1 MSRKKIFYALS
12 VFLILGAMMSGLSVR
27 AHSPINIDI
36 EYYDATALDVD
47 LREKLVI
54 RLTHGVSDPK
64 EHYIY
69 EIDVWINQT
78 QRWVEHGSQGKY
90 EHHGIYYWDLDNYGV
105 AILPLGEPNY
115 TFTYTEQP
123 THVTP
128 ITISHTLPIYR
139 LSLPGL
145 TKTGE
150 IIDNPE
156 YDANL
161 ERVVAYLKDAGRT
174 NITVDV
180 KCNKLDWEGE
190 ESHLVENYYVGLP
203 YYNPHLTFAEAAIP
217 ATVSTII
224 VIVLLFTL
232 PLAGQKSLPKLK
244 DGKFK

>member
-1 MSRKKIFYALS
+1 MSKKKLFYALS
-12 VFLILGAMMSGLSVR
+12 VFLILGATVSVLNVR

-36 EYYDATALDVD
+36 HYYVQENPAESYLS
-47 LREKLVI
+47 I

-64 EHYIY
+64 VHYIY

-78 QRWVEHGSQGKY
+78 QVWVDHDHEYHFDDQ
-90 EHHGIYYWDLDNYGV
+90 DNYAV
-105 AILPLGEPNY
+105 AVRPLGTPNY

-123 THVTP
+123 TNVSD
-128 ITISHTLPIYR
+128 ITISHTLPIYI
-139 LSLPGL
+139 LDIPGL

-180 KCNKLDWEGE
+180 KCNLLDWEGKPSKLTE
-190 ESHLVENYYVGLP
+190 HYYVGLP
-203 YYNPHLTFAEAAIP
+203 YYNPHLTFAEAAMP
-217 ATVSTII
+217 ATISTIVVAI
-224 VIVLLFTL
+224 LLFTL
-232 PLAGQKSLPKLK
+232 PLLGQKNLPKLK
-244 DGKFK
+244 EGKIR